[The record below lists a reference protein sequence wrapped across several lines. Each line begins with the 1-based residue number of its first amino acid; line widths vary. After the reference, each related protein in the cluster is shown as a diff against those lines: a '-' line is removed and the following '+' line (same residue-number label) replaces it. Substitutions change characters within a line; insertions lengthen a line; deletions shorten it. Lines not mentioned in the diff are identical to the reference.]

1 MSDTYTH
8 DQLYKRSI
16 LEALFINDEKK
27 IAEERLEGFKQTLKS
42 DLQDFVKYEKELK
55 NRKGKKRHFEDREI
69 DPRLIEAR
77 RNEARQMIE
86 NEIVSKNYFKG
97 LLSEKKPSTKEK
109 LKIKKKPSSD

>member
-8 DQLYKRSI
+8 DQLYGRSVI
-16 LEALFINDEKK
+16 EALLINDRKE
-27 IAEERLEGFKQTLKS
+27 IAKERLEGLKKTLKS

-55 NRKGKKRHFEDREI
+55 NRKGKKRRFEDREI
-69 DPRLIEAR
+69 DPRQIEAR

-97 LLSEKKPSTKEK
+97 FLSEKKPSTRDK
-109 LKIKKKPSSD
+109 LKIKKKK

>member
-1 MSDTYTH
+1 MSDTYTY
-8 DQLYKRSI
+8 DQLYNRNVWQ
-16 LEALFINDEKK
+16 ALLIDDQKI

-55 NRKGKKRHFEDREI
+55 NRKGKKRRFEDREI

-97 LLSEKKPSTKEK
+97 LLSEIKPSTRDK
-109 LKIKKKPSSD
+109 LKIKKKKKG